1 MTNNEKMKKVKSY
14 LSTFAKWLLL
24 SILIG
29 SLCGA
34 AGIAFHYA
42 LVKVTAWRLADK
54 RLMLLLPLW
63 GVIIVFFYH
72 KFKMSKHRGTNDIF
86 EAVRSAERVP
96 LRLAPLIFIGTTLTH
111 LAGGSAGRE
120 GAALQMGGSIGA
132 AFARVARLNDQELR
146 IAMVCGM
153 AAVFSALFG
162 TPLTAT
168 LFCIEVI
175 NVGVFQY
182 AALVPVLGSS
192 LIAYQLAGWCGIA
205 PERFV
210 LHHIPE
216 VFLLTTAGR
225 VLVLSI
231 LCGAVS
237 IVLCEVLHNSGKIYK
252 RFFPNPYLRVIVG
265 ALLVLFL
272 TTLVGNFDY
281 NGAGMELAAHAIEG
295 KAVAPAAFLL
305 KLLFTALTLGA
316 GFRGG
321 EIVPTLCIG
330 ATFGSAVGGLLGLDP
345 GFAAALG
352 MIAVFCGAVNCPIA
366 SLALSVEFFGSE
378 GLLYFA
384 IAVAVGYML
393 SGRYSL
399 YAAQKLV
406 YSKLAPIEL
415 PPEKDV

>member
-1 MTNNEKMKKVKSY
+1 ME
-14 LSTFAKWLLL
+14 
-24 SILIG
+24 
-29 SLCGA
+29 
-34 AGIAFHYA
+34 
-42 LVKVTAWRLADK
+42 
-54 RLMLLLPLW
+54 
-63 GVIIVFFYH
+63 
-72 KFKMSKHRGTNDIF
+72 
-86 EAVRSAERVP
+86 
-96 LRLAPLIFIGTTLTH
+96 
-111 LAGGSAGRE
+111 
-120 GAALQMGGSIGA
+120 
-132 AFARVARLNDQELR
+132 
-146 IAMVCGM
+146 
-153 AAVFSALFG
+153 
-162 TPLTAT
+162 
-168 LFCIEVI
+168 
-175 NVGVFQY
+175 
-182 AALVPVLGSS
+182 
-192 LIAYQLAGWCGIA
+192 
-205 PERFV
+205 
-210 LHHIPE
+210 
-216 VFLLTTAGR
+216 
-225 VLVLSI
+225 
-231 LCGAVS
+231 
-237 IVLCEVLHNSGKIYK
+237 KIYK

-265 ALLVLFL
+265 ALLVLLL

-406 YSKLAPIEL
+406 YSKLAPVEL
-415 PPEKDV
+415 PPEKDI